1 MKAVTLIEGV
11 VQNVSIWSDN
21 SQAPDGFDL
30 VFVEDE
36 VSVGPGWIYDGEEFF
51 APSSDSEPDRSTMK
65 LSFAQLLI
73 GLVTEKW
80 ITAEE
85 GRAWRDRK
93 ALPTAVVKL
102 ITNLPEAQQF
112 AAETRAMAFTEALRL
127 DPLVE
132 ALGAAEGKTREEL
145 DAFFLTYAQV

>member
-1 MKAVTLIEGV
+1 MEKGFFH
-11 VQNVSIWSDN
+11 SDRGYWQTN
-21 SQAPDGFDL
+21 GEPPEEILATYPDGTVEVPLKPAGGHEWVGDEWVYVAPAPDRAGM
-30 VFVEDE
+30 
-36 VSVGPGWIYDGEEFF
+36 S
-51 APSSDSEPDRSTMK
+51 

-73 GLVTEKW
+73 GLATEGW

-85 GRAWRDRK
+85 GRAWRDRT
-93 ALPTAVVKL
+93 ALPPAVAGL
-102 ITNLPEAQQF
+102 IATLPEDQQF

-132 ALGAAEGKTREEL
+132 ALGATEGKTPEEL